1 MVYFLSFT
9 STTKVEICRTYDGMI
24 AWCPNHLRCGAAIG
38 TAKENN
44 KTMKKVLLIC
54 LAVCFVLAL
63 SALALDDMGKSSTVN
78 GWVTDA
84 KCGAKGANA
93 GGEACTKKCLA
104 GGEKMVVVTDSDQK
118 VLAVENPDALKGH
131 EGHHVAVTGT
141 MGKDSIKVASVKML

>member
-1 MVYFLSFT
+1 
-9 STTKVEICRTYDGMI
+9 
-24 AWCPNHLRCGAAIG
+24 
-38 TAKENN
+38 
-44 KTMKKVLLIC
+44 MKKVLLIC

-63 SALALDDMGKSSTVN
+63 SALAFDDMGKSSTVN
-78 GWVTDA
+78 GWVSDD

-93 GGEACTKKCLA
+93 KAEACTKKCLD
-104 GGEKMVVVTDSDQK
+104 GGAKMVVVTDGDQK